1 LLWHRVGPFSSRLKR
16 VVCGQVDAADV
27 VQGGRSTL
35 ALPWWAFARASGEV
49 GGDGGGFLANMGLNR
64 VGTHLKGPV
73 TVLLVLV
80 SHSEGGRWAGR
91 EGRGWW
97 GTGKQMVVVVTG
109 DMGSSHL

>member
-1 LLWHRVGPFSSRLKR
+1 VSPFLSCLKR
-16 VVCGQVDAADV
+16 GVHGGVNTAVM

-35 ALPWWAFARASGEV
+35 ALPWWAFARASGEA
-49 GGDGGGFLANMGLNR
+49 GGDGGGLLANMGLNR

-73 TVLLVLV
+73 TILLVLV

-97 GTGKQMVVVVTG
+97 GTGKPMAVVV
-109 DMGSSHL
+109 MRKRL